1 MESDTRP
8 AKNRVAEQRSN
19 QRYDHPHE
27 QPQQAAAPG
36 KRENKPQSDHGRRH
50 TPAIAP
56 LIETAFAASAN
67 SDSVCARML
76 PSWSL
81 RIALEMLHAP
91 RLALRRHCFTATKA
105 VRSRGDPGCGIT
117 YEGSHLLSPKFSS
130 RLHSSIV
137 SMAHVA
143 TRYEHRTFL
152 AFFAVERREFCKAQ
166 CGLRDNSRNRAQT
179 CGLLWKTQRSA
190 GITRG
195 RTLAPLDRTDRSTS
209 HLVFKS
215 GAPDRPRGIE
225 ASFSMRTLAKAPI
238 STSSREFERPAR
250 SSSCLRTTGPT
261 RRASP

>member
-1 MESDTRP
+1 MRRASAVVALDPPRTASPSSDQTSAMIIRTNSHSRLP
-8 AKNRVAEQRSN
+8 L
-19 QRYDHPHE
+19 
-27 QPQQAAAPG
+27 QASVRTSPNPIMAG
-36 KRENKPQSDHGRRH
+36 GH

-67 SDSVCARML
+67 SDFRHGHSVSRWKCCMLLGSRCAATASPL
-76 PSWSL
+76 PGRS
-81 RIALEMLHAP
+81 
-91 RLALRRHCFTATKA
+91 A
-105 VRSRGDPGCGIT
+105 VRGDPGCGIT

-190 GITRG
+190 GIARG
-195 RTLAPLDRTDRSTS
+195 RTLAPLDRTAVR
-209 HLVFKS
+209 H
-215 GAPDRPRGIE
+215 
-225 ASFSMRTLAKAPI
+225 PI
-238 STSSREFERPAR
+238 LFSSRVP
-250 SSSCLRTTGPT
+250 
-261 RRASP
+261 